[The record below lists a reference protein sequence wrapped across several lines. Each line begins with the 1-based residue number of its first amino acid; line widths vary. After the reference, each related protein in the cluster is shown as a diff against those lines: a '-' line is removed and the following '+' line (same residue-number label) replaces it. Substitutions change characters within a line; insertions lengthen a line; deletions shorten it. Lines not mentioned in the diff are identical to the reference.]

1 MNNEKEVKIKQNE
14 ALNVRLSGGRSIF
27 IALAALWAAL
37 GLSVIEQRIDESNTI
52 KKESNE
58 IKRQELEQAKKQYQL
73 DSLKYFA
80 PFHTR

>member
-37 GLSVIEQRIDESNTI
+37 GLSVIEQRIDESKTI
-52 KKESNE
+52 KKESN
-58 IKRQELEQAKKQYQL
+58 
-73 DSLKYFA
+73 
-80 PFHTR
+80 